1 MFRRVECVR
10 AAENAHISEPLH
22 IKQSSCT
29 KYSGR
34 GPNKV
39 QAPVRV
45 FETPCDDRQTPKGL
59 GNFTVMSTPPL
70 DLHELCLTTCKQLA
84 AAQRELNTRDLRIN
98 ELESQL
104 QLLAVTQ
111 ELRALCPLY
120 IQTTYCPPMFH

>member
-1 MFRRVECVR
+1 MR
-10 AAENAHISEPLH
+10 
-22 IKQSSCT
+22 QG
-29 KYSGR
+29 GR
-34 GPNKV
+34 GRTHQRAVAYK
-39 QAPVRV
+39 AELMHTV
-45 FETPCDDRQTPKGL
+45 FWSWSKQGDDRQTPNDL

-70 DLHELCLTTCKQLA
+70 DLHELCLATCKQLA